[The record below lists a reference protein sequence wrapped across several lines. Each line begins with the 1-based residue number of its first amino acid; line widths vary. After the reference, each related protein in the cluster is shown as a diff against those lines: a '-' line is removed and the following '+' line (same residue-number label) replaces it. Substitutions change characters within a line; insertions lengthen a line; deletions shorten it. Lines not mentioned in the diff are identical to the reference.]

1 MADEIINNEEQV
13 QPPVIE
19 KVSLSEIKDEQEKV
33 IEGEIESLII
43 EALNLIHNLTP
54 EEKAELDK
62 YLNK

>member
-33 IEGEIESLII
+33 IEGEIESLIS